1 MIPVEK
7 AHVSGR
13 HDRMKDPP
21 PTVITSAQRPGTEF
35 LPLSKIAG
43 GEIDNQHLA
52 EVLQIEG
59 DLVAGP
65 RVHPKEAGTDPMI
78 LLRSGAAHRRIQ
90 ALCFVRSEGW
100 RRLR

>member
-1 MIPVEK
+1 
-7 AHVSGR
+7 
-13 HDRMKDPP
+13 
-21 PTVITSAQRPGTEF
+21 
-35 LPLSKIAG
+35 
-43 GEIDNQHLA
+43 
-52 EVLQIEG
+52 
-59 DLVAGP
+59 LVAGP